1 MSRHEEKKMGV
12 FLEKGKGVSENRIY
26 PFNLEKITFLHGKKE
41 KENSIFIEDIII
53 YMDDP
58 KNTS

>member
-1 MSRHEEKKMGV
+1 MGV

-26 PFNLEKITFLHGKKE
+26 PFNLEKITVLHGKKE
-41 KENSIFIEDIII
+41 KENSICIEDIII